1 MLVVIESPYGAE
13 DAEEQRENIEYRD
26 ACILDSLHRGEAPF
40 ASHRMYTGVLND
52 AVRCERSLGIMAG
65 FSWGEKADLIAVYE
79 DRGISP
85 GMKLGIERW
94 EVLEIPV
101 VHRRLGK
108 QWQRK
113 VVTPRKALK
122 RVK

>member
-13 DAEEQRENIEYRD
+13 DEQQQRENIEYRD

-52 AVRCERSLGIMAG
+52 QVRAERSLGMMCG
-65 FSWGEKADLIAVYE
+65 VMWGEKADYIAVYD
-79 DRGISP
+79 DRGVSD
-85 GMKLGIERW
+85 GMKRGIEKW
-94 EVLEIPV
+94 ETLEIPIV
-101 VHRRLGK
+101 YRSLGAQWRTAKATTRRK
-108 QWQRK
+108 
-113 VVTPRKALK
+113 LK

>member
-1 MLVVIESPYGAE
+1 MLVVIESPYGSE
-13 DAEEQRENIEYRD
+13 DEKEQRENIEYRD

-52 AVRCERSLGIMAG
+52 KVRAERSLGLAAG
-65 FSWGEKADLIAVYE
+65 FQWGDCCDLVAVYQ

-94 EVLEIPV
+94 EVLDKMV
-101 VHRRLGK
+101 VYRTLGK
-108 QWQRK
+108 QWA
-113 VVTPRKALK
+113 KAEAKKPPLR

>member
-13 DAEEQRENIEYRD
+13 DEQEQRDNIEYRD

-52 AVRCERSLGIMAG
+52 KVRAERSLGMMAG
-65 FSWGEKADLIAVYE
+65 FLWSEKADLIAVYQ
-79 DRGISP
+79 DRGVSA
-85 GMKLGIERW
+85 GMERGIEKW
-94 EVLEIPV
+94 EALEIPILY
-101 VHRRLGK
+101 RSLGK
-108 QWQRK
+108 QWERK
-113 VVTPRKALK
+113 TQPKKPLK